1 MYNDDGTSPSEN
13 QITGPSNTEEISQMN
28 KKFVRPKD
36 EDEVLILNLHLL
48 VTKKNFNLESHS

>member
-1 MYNDDGTSPSEN
+1 M
-13 QITGPSNTEEISQMN
+13 TGPSNSEEIQQMN

-48 VTKKNFNLESHS
+48 VIKKNLNVESHS